1 MSNEDINRTYNA
13 FRGVQG
19 FAGDINVL
27 TAMTH
32 YFLMDASYDNF
43 RKNVRSLPL
52 KHENKRI
59 VKMMS
64 GLYDAFFTKFFAPF
78 NLEQRIYL
86 GEKSDA
92 LREYIKNDVE
102 RARIAMM
109 DCCDDEPIDIQAK
122 IADLWLCNRF
132 ASEAQSFYQR
142 TWKKAGFMMRGVLYT
157 KPDTDKDID
166 GILKYTIALA
176 DKLYG
181 DGEMVSEKHYEKFQ
195 KCVAAL
201 TRKICDWISEDY
213 KQEAHEQY
221 DPHAAAAAGTRRAVL

>member
-1 MSNEDINRTYNA
+1 MTNAEINQTYNR
-13 FRGVQG
+13 FRGVRSVT
-19 FAGDINVL
+19 GDMNVL
-27 TAMTH
+27 TSLSH

-43 RKNVRSLPL
+43 RHHIKTLPM
-52 KHENKRI
+52 KRETKVI
-59 VKMMS
+59 VKKMS
-64 GLYDAFFTKFFAPF
+64 ALYDSFFTRFLAPF
-78 NLEQRIYL
+78 TLEQREYL
-86 GEKSDA
+86 GDKSDA

-109 DCCDDEPIDIQAK
+109 DCCDDETVETQTK

-166 GILKYTIALA
+166 GILKYTLDLA
-176 DKLYG
+176 GRLYG
-181 DGEMVSEKHYEKFQ
+181 EGEGVSEKHYEKFQ

-201 TRKICDWISEDY
+201 TRKICDWISKDY
-213 KQEAHEQY
+213 QEEVHEQF
-221 DPHAAAAAGTRRAVL
+221 DTHPTTAAGTSRAVL

>member
-1 MSNEDINRTYNA
+1 MTNAEINQTYNR
-13 FRGVQG
+13 FRGVKSVT
-19 FAGDINVL
+19 GDMNVL
-27 TAMTH
+27 TSLTH
-32 YFLMDASYDNF
+32 FFLMDESYDNF
-43 RKNVRSLPL
+43 RHHIKTLPL
-52 KHENKRI
+52 KHDAKVI
-59 VKMMS
+59 VKKMS
-64 GLYDAFFTKFFAPF
+64 AIYDSFFTRFLAPF
-78 NLEQRIYL
+78 TLEQREYL
-86 GEKSDA
+86 GDKSDA

-109 DCCDDEPIDIQAK
+109 DCCDEETVEIQTK

-181 DGEMVSEKHYEKFQ
+181 DGESVSEKHYEKFQ
-195 KCVAAL
+195 RCVAAL

-213 KQEAHEQY
+213 KEEVNEQF
-221 DPHAAAAAGTRRAVL
+221 DPHAPTAAGTRRAVL